1 MIAPLRRAA
10 PFLIYLIAAAAVV
23 VAIFMI
29 HRSGYE
35 SGSHDKDMEWSE
47 RWAKQSEKLA
57 LAKAHEERAAREE
70 EQRRQNEINK
80 VTQDAEQ
87 QIAQYRTD
95 AAAADAVAVSLRD
108 QAKRLAQRA
117 SQCPSNPNASISGQA
132 ATSPAM
138 VLSEL
143 FNRCDE
149 RAGELA
155 KAFDQCQAAGL
166 ACERAYNS
174 LSNTQ

>member
-1 MIAPLRRAA
+1 MIPLLRRAA

-35 SGSHDKDMEWSE
+35 SGSHDKEVEWQ
-47 RWAKQSEKLA
+47 AKWSKQAET
-57 LAKAHEERAAREE
+57 LAKAKINAEVLAREE
-70 EQRRQNEINK
+70 EQRRQASIDK
-80 VTQDAEQ
+80 VTQDAEK
-87 QIAQYRTD
+87 QISQYRSD

-117 SQCPSNPNASISGQA
+117 SQCPSNPNAPIGSQA

-138 VLSEL
+138 VLSDVL
-143 FNRCDE
+143 SRCDE

-155 KAFDQCQAAGL
+155 KAFDQCRAAGL